1 MEKNIAVIRGDG
13 IGPEIVA
20 QAVAVLERVAERFGH
35 RFTFTEAEMGGCAID
50 RYGVNLPEESL
61 RAMTKRAVGHDFS
74 SFSWEEL
81 AGGLCN
87 AVYRIET
94 EEGKWS

>member
-35 RFTFTEAEMGGCAID
+35 RFTFTEAEMGRLCH
-50 RYGVNLPEESL
+50 RPLWREP
-61 RAMTKRAVGHDFS
+61 
-74 SFSWEEL
+74 
-81 AGGLCN
+81 AGGEPADERRTAPEWLRHSRHSG
-87 AVYRIET
+87 AVAYL
-94 EEGKWS
+94 